1 MFGRSDNGGRDVWR
15 GQACS
20 AATGAG
26 YPKLGAGRLRPEVA
40 SMRLRSRLVL
50 VECLELARV
59 SERELAR
66 RAGLSHSTVNHLC
79 TGRRVSCSRASAS
92 AIERALEL
100 DEGKLFV

>member
-1 MFGRSDNGGRDVWR
+1 
-15 GQACS
+15 
-20 AATGAG
+20 
-26 YPKLGAGRLRPEVA
+26 
-40 SMRLRSRLVL
+40 MRLRSRLVL

-79 TGRRVSCSRASAS
+79 TGRRVSCSRASAA